1 MKPSIVLYIYNYKLL
16 ATHAQSNLERLF
28 LLLKEYV
35 YIDFPFKTVLG
46 GSVHL
51 LLLCCILKL
60 FENKGYLDWCH

>member
-16 ATHAQSNLERLF
+16 ATHAQSRDFF

-46 GSVHL
+46 GSVHF